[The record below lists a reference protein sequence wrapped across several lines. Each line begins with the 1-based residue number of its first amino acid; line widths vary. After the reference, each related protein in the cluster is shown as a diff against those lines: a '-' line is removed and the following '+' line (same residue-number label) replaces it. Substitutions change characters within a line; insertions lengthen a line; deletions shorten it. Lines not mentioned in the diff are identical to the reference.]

1 MDRRGVIVG
10 LSALVLSCLG
20 GSALGQGTDNC
31 ADTTV
36 LPPGTYSF
44 DTTAATVD
52 GTATCGLSAGSP
64 DVWFKVTA
72 SIAGTLAVT
81 TCTLASFDTVLSAFD
96 SCGGNQ
102 LACNDDTCGL
112 QSRISFPVAAGQT
125 VLIRVCGFNG
135 ATGSG
140 SVDIVAPQPP
150 LPGTLF
156 EAGGDA
162 GELLSTAQVA
172 SGSTGNIPTIIGS
185 LGASDADL
193 YKIGICE
200 PANFSAS
207 LTNVDTSIDTQI
219 FLFDAN
225 GSGVVMNDDAVGLQS
240 ALTSAF
246 TSTLASGDYYLA
258 VSQYDRDPTNAS
270 VAEIWADQP
279 FAGERAPDGAGAA
292 LDYVIAGWVNG
303 VVVGAGGGYR
313 IDLTGVCYP
322 GPSSNCVADVDD
334 GSGTGEDDGA
344 VTIDDLLYFLGQFE
358 AGGTSADI
366 DNGTATGTTDGAVT
380 IDDLLYFLV
389 RFEEGC

>member
-1 MDRRGVIVG
+1 MARRGVIVG
-10 LSALVLSCLG
+10 LSALVLTCVSG
-20 GSALGQGTDNC
+20 TALAQGADNC
-31 ADTTV
+31 ADATV
-36 LPPGTYSF
+36 SPPGTYAF

-72 SIAGTLAVT
+72 GVAGNLAVT
-81 TCTLASFDTVLSAFD
+81 TCNLASFDTVLSAFD

-102 LACNDDTCGL
+102 LACNDDACGL

-125 VLIRVCGFNG
+125 VLIRVCGLQRGTG
-135 ATGSG
+135 AG
-140 SVDIVAPQPP
+140 SVDIIAPQPP

-162 GELLSTAQVA
+162 GELLNTAQVA
-172 SGSTGNIPTIIGS
+172 SGATGNLPAILGS
-185 LGASDADL
+185 LGTGDSDL

-207 LTNVDTSIDTQI
+207 LTNADTTFDTQI

-225 GSGVVMNDDAVGLQS
+225 GTGIVMNDDAVGLQS
-240 ALTSAF
+240 ALTNAL
-246 TSTLASGDYYLA
+246 TSTLPTGDYYLA
-258 VSQYDRDPTNAS
+258 VSQYDRDPTNAAA
-270 VAEIWADQP
+270 AEIWLDMP
-279 FAGERAPDGAGAA
+279 FAAERAPDGAAAA
-292 LDYVIAGWVNG
+292 LDYVIAGWTAG
-303 VVVGAGGGYR
+303 AGAGGGYR
-313 IDLTGVCYP
+313 INLTGACYP

-344 VTIDDLLYFLGQFE
+344 VTIDDLLYFLAQFE
-358 AGGTSADI
+358 AGGTAADI